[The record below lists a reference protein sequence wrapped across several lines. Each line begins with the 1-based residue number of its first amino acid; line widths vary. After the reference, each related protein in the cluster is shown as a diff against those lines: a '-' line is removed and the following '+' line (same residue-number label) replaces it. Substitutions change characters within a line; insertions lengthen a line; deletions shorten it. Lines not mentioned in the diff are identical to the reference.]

1 MLDVLTAAPEAA
13 PGPDVPARETQ
24 RLDIQQIMEILPQRY
39 PMLMVDRIESLDPG
53 VEAVGLKCVSANE
66 PHFAGH
72 FPGRPVM
79 PGVLIVEAFAQ
90 VSGIMLRTRP
100 APHALTGD
108 AAEAPQHGRL
118 GYIASI
124 QKIRFRQQV
133 VPGDQL
139 RIVVKHTKAF
149 GALHQVRAEAF
160 VGAQLVA
167 DGELVVG
174 S

>member
-1 MLDVLTAAPEAA
+1 
-13 PGPDVPARETQ
+13 
-24 RLDIQQIMEILPQRY
+24 MEILPQRY
-39 PMLMVDRIESLDPG
+39 PMLMVDRIESLEPG
-53 VEAVGLKCVSANE
+53 VEAVGIKCVSANE
-66 PHFAGH
+66 PHFVGH

-100 APHALTGD
+100 APRPVADD
-108 AAEAPQHGRL
+108 AGSASQHGRL

-124 QKIRFRQQV
+124 QKIRFRRQV

-160 VGAQLVA
+160 VGAELVA

-174 S
+174 A

>member
-1 MLDVLTAAPEAA
+1 MPDPALLVETEAPR
-13 PGPDVPARETQ
+13 G
-24 RLDIQQIMEILPQRY
+24 LDIHQIMEILPQRY

-53 VEAVGLKCVSANE
+53 VEAVGIKCVTANE
-66 PHFAGH
+66 PHFVGH
-72 FPGRPVM
+72 FPGHPVM

-90 VSGIMLRTRP
+90 ISGIMLRTRP
-100 APHALTGD
+100 APHAVTD
-108 AAEAPQHGRL
+108 PADQTSQHGRL

-124 QKIRFRQQV
+124 QKVRFRRQV
-133 VPGDQL
+133 IPGDRL
-139 RIVVKHTKAF
+139 RIVVKHTKAL